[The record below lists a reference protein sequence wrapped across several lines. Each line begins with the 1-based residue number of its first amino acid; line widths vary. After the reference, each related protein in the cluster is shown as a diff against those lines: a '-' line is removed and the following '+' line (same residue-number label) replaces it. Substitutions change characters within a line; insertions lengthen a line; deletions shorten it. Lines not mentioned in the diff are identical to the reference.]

1 VDVSTIGSGVL
12 PRCFSGAHGKRGKSV
27 KLAREVLEN
36 GRELVA
42 QGWSQGAEA
51 RDSDQNAVHPW
62 SSEARSWSVLGAIV
76 CGDETRRGRVPID
89 QLATAAILLA
99 HSVDTPS
106 LSKWNDQPGR
116 TQAEALAAFDAALA
130 SAAERPE
137 SQVRDSSG

>member
-1 VDVSTIGSGVL
+1 MDVSTIGSGVL
-12 PRCFSGAHGKRGKSV
+12 PLWFSGAHGKRGKSV

-42 QGWSQGAEA
+42 QGWSQGADA
-51 RDSDQNAVHPW
+51 RDSDHDPVHPW

-99 HSVDTPS
+99 HAVDTPS

>member
-1 VDVSTIGSGVL
+1 VEASPIGSGVL
-12 PRCFSGAHGKRGKSV
+12 PLCFSGAYGKRGKSV
-27 KLAREVLEN
+27 KLAREVLKN

-99 HSVDTPS
+99 HAVDTAS

-116 TQAEALAAFDAALA
+116 TQAEAVAEFNAALA

-137 SQVRDSSG
+137 SKVQDSSA